1 MNWQDQ
7 LKSATRATN
16 AIVTAAPQESITP
29 EQLRDAA
36 KRFAARPRQDDFTS
50 RSHITC
56 LDMADKL
63 AKFGSFASDA
73 QRGYAEKLIVW
84 SMPRPVTANAKP
96 DASAQMTVPN
106 LFTVLQ
112 KHTTFHAGEMKITRK
127 NQDTLCWI
135 IYNNLCVGKIEG
147 GNVALFGSRMIAAGG
162 TGLRQVLVDALAE
175 FEMNPLVAAMK
186 YGKLSGRCCSCN
198 RDLTDPVSIERGIGP
213 ICAGKFS

>member
-84 SMPRPVTANAKP
+84 SQPREQSAAPASLMALPRLYGVLLRQAK
-96 DASAQMTVPN
+96 AQ
-106 LFTVLQ
+106 
-112 KHTTFHAGEMKITRK
+112 FHAGPMKISRAK
-127 NQDTLCWI
+127 WGEPICWVIWNGTL
-135 IYNNLCVGKIEG
+135 
-147 GNVALFGSRMIAAGG
+147 VAFIKDGQMFAKRGVTMLDIDR
-162 TGLRQVLVDALAE
+162 DALLAVLAE
-175 FEMNPLVAAMK
+175 FESNPLVTAVK
-186 YGKLSGRCCSCN
+186 YAKEFGRCCNCGIT
-198 RDLTDPVSIERGIGP
+198 LTNPKSVALGIGP
-213 ICAGKFS
+213 ICRGYY